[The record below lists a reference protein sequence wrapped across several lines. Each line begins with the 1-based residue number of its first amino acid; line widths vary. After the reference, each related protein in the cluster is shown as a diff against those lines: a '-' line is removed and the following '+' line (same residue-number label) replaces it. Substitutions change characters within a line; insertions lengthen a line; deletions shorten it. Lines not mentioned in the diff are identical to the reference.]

1 MKNNKILLA
10 YFTRKGHESTS
21 NCAILAAT
29 AENILKQKGVEF
41 DTFAIEPVETYP
53 EDQEQFLAVTKL
65 EKENNARPAI
75 VGKYSGMKDIGGI
88 LLIVPNWWDCV
99 PQAVLTWL
107 DDYDF
112 SRTTI
117 QPVISTTMPADNVE
131 RELRNFVQNDVLD
144 AVEVKDVDTERAV
157 AELEKAVESLL
168 KAVE

>member
-1 MKNNKILLA
+1 MK
-10 YFTRKGHESTS
+10 H
-21 NCAILAAT
+21 
-29 AENILKQKGVEF
+29 
-41 DTFAIEPVETYP
+41 
-53 EDQEQFLAVTKL
+53 
-65 EKENNARPAI
+65 
-75 VGKYSGMKDIGGI
+75 IGGI

-112 SRTTI
+112 SHTTI
-117 QPVISTTMPADNVE
+117 QPVISTTIPADNVE